1 MSLTT
6 KLSFSLL
13 CLITNFILSIHKSRI
28 IGEER
33 DLRRSL
39 PTCSLFSS
47 LAETTSVLKMMG
59 QAYDKN
65 LGNAFISSTVVPM
78 CTQI

>member
-47 LAETTSVLKMMG
+47 LAENTSVLMMG
-59 QAYDKN
+59 QAYDKD